1 MIIDILNEI
10 LAVFYKPI
18 RDPDI
23 VFQFTSKTDWM
34 INLILKITGNKIKKK
49 QLVKLQSK
57 KTLRRLQN

>member
-23 VFQFTSKTDWM
+23 VFQFTSKTD
-34 INLILKITGNKIKKK
+34 
-49 QLVKLQSK
+49 
-57 KTLRRLQN
+57 